1 MRVPSRDFFA
11 GAPSKSKRLVIL
23 LLIGVSKQEL
33 MIFFFCGRLSAVFTA
48 CTVLYITRLSSAH
61 EETSGYLYVALLYN
75 ILWCLV

>member
-1 MRVPSRDFFA
+1 MPSRDFFA

-33 MIFFFCGRLSAVFTA
+33 MIFFCGRLSAVFTA